1 MRDDSKVRTSIFM
14 TEVWGK
20 EHGVRV
26 YQRSKSV
33 WVAVGE
39 YAGEQFRST
48 GSSAS
53 SAVSNW
59 REAAHYKGSWRARR
73 AGECD

>member
-1 MRDDSKVRTSIFM
+1 MRDDSKVRTSIFIM
-14 TEVWGK
+14 EVWGK
-20 EHGVRV
+20 DHAVRV

-39 YAGEQFRST
+39 YAGEQLRST

-53 SAVSNW
+53 SAASNW
-59 REAAHYKGSWRARR
+59 REAAHYKGSRRARGTGR
-73 AGECD
+73 M